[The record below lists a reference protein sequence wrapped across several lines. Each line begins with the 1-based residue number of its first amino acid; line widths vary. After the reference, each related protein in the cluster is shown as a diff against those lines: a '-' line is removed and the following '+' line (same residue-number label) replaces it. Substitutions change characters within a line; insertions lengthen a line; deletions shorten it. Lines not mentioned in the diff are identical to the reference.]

1 MCGISPGPGPAG
13 PESGPIFEEFTG
25 PGPAS
30 KTLVPSKWPFFKKNW
45 VFGSRKLDFSHT
57 CSNNYFIKF
66 AKWTSSAFPNF
77 YKIFGFFQ
85 KNIHFLRDRG
95 SGPGL
100 FSKKISDRDRDRGQE
115 ILILHISNLR
125 CLCMFVESLANY
137 KP

>member
-30 KTLVPSKWPFFKKNW
+30 KTLVPSKWSFFKKNW

-66 AKWTSSAFPNF
+66 SKWTSSVFPNF

-85 KNIHFLRDRG
+85 KNIRFLP
-95 SGPGL
+95 GPGPINTDFAHL
-100 FSKKISDRDRDRGQE
+100 YCFNSEKFPFGSFFCRPD
-115 ILILHISNLR
+115 S
-125 CLCMFVESLANY
+125 
-137 KP
+137 